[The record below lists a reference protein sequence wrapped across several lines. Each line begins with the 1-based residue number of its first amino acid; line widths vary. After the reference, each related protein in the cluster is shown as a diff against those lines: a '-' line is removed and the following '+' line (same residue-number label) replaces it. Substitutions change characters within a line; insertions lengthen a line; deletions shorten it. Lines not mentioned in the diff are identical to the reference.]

1 MGTWPR
7 DDGLGIRY
15 GMVREHPHGCLL
27 GQRTLPWRSSREGM
41 PEARSIRRSSRKRGK
56 ISNIEETE
64 MESYCINARQSN
76 RNFLRSKWLK
86 DKELRINVDNGG

>member
-1 MGTWPR
+1 
-7 DDGLGIRY
+7 
-15 GMVREHPHGCLL
+15 
-27 GQRTLPWRSSREGM
+27 
-41 PEARSIRRSSRKRGK
+41 
-56 ISNIEETE
+56 

>member
-1 MGTWPR
+1 
-7 DDGLGIRY
+7 
-15 GMVREHPHGCLL
+15 VRK
-27 GQRTLPWRSSREGM
+27 GQRIRLSRYLREGT
-41 PEARSIRRSSRKRGK
+41 PGARSTKRSSRKRGK